1 MAEEGAGMLVKGWL
15 PTLLG
20 YSAQVGQ
27 LVVMSVVVMGV
38 VVVWVLRDRVVMVV
52 VVVVR
57 CFWRQ

>member
-1 MAEEGAGMLVKGWL
+1 MLVKGWL